1 MATLHW
7 ALRAHLKDL
16 RDDGRLALLTA
27 LILHANI
34 RMRCWASTDLL
45 ISETGWSRVPVVA
58 AKKWLGEHGA
68 FVLVPFRKRVDE
80 ELKLPRR
87 QHVYQLT
94 GILRLDGETVPYLF
108 LSPEAVSAVEAAV
121 QAAESIPAKSLP
133 SKSSVGKSLASKPK
147 GSSLSKGDSL
157 LEGGT
162 QNNNDVVVNA
172 DYAEVA
178 KVFENEIGLLSQFIG
193 QELKDL
199 LTEYPKDWCI
209 DAIRVAV
216 TANKRNL
223 NYVRGVLRNW
233 KANGRGFT
241 PKPEPSPA
249 APETPAASVQTEFHQ
264 KIAAALAAKKG
275 VSDGSP

>member
-16 RDDGRLALLTA
+16 REDGRLAVLTA
-27 LILHANI
+27 LILHANL

-94 GILRLDGETVPYLF
+94 GILRLYGETVPYLF
-108 LSPEAVSAVEAAV
+108 LSPEAISAVEAAV
-121 QAAESIPAKSLP
+121 QAAESIPAKSLLT
-133 SKSSVGKSLASKPK
+133 KSSVGKSLVGKPK
-147 GSSLSKGDSL
+147 DSSLPKGDSL
-157 LEGGT
+157 LGGGSP
-162 QNNNDVVVNA
+162 NNKGVVVDS

-193 QELKDL
+193 EELKDL
-199 LTEYPKDWCI
+199 LTDYPKDWCI
-209 DAIRVAV
+209 EAIRIAA

-223 NYVRGVLRNW
+223 NYVHGVLRNW
-233 KANGRGFT
+233 KANGRGPA
-241 PKPEPSPA
+241 PKPEPPPA
-249 APETPAASVQTEFHQ
+249 APPPSMPKAQAFNE
-264 KIAAALAAKKG
+264 G
-275 VSDGSP
+275 VELDEV